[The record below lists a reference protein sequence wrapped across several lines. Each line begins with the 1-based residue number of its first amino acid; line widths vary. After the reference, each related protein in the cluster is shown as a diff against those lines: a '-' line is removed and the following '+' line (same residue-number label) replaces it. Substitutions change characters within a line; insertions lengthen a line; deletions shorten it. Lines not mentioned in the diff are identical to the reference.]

1 MRKNMGKSLYSLNSL
16 SIYTY
21 IHTKMLCLEMNMYIY
36 SYTYTHKYIQQ
47 LVSFTSLKKPI
58 VKNILD
64 SSQWLKPKRII

>member
-1 MRKNMGKSLYSLNSL
+1 MSRNE
-16 SIYTY
+16 Y
-21 IHTKMLCLEMNMYIY
+21 IYIY

-47 LVSFTSLKKPI
+47 LVSFTSLKKPV